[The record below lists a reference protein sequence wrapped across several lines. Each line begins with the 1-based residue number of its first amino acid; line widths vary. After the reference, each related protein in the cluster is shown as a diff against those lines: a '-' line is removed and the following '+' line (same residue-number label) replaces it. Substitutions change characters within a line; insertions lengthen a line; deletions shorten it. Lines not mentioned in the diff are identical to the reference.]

1 MRELLAHK
9 AALAKGSFAVYN
21 RQAMEAGRISE
32 LLQPFLQSP
41 TTVAPP
47 YPSLSRAGSTP
58 EESAVLDQ
66 SQLES
71 ISNHLDLLL
80 LWNARVNLTAV
91 RRPEDIITRHFGESL
106 FLAQY
111 LFPAQRVQEQHI
123 IDFGSG
129 AGFPGLPIKIWAPD
143 IQLTLIESNQKKA
156 TFLREVIRK
165 LGLADVEVFSGRA
178 EECQHQADVVTLR
191 AVEKFD
197 QALPVALRLVR
208 TGGQLAMLIGERQV
222 ERVRQSVPA
231 FNWNDPVEVPLSSN
245 RVLLIGT
252 SPHDP

>member
-1 MRELLAHK
+1 
-9 AALAKGSFAVYN
+9 
-21 RQAMEAGRISE
+21 MEDGRITE
-32 LLQPFLQSP
+32 LLQPFLRSP
-41 TTVAPP
+41 VPDATRYPP
-47 YPSLSRAGSTP
+47 LFRAGLTP
-58 EESAVLDQ
+58 EKSAVLES
-66 SQLES
+66 SQLEN
-71 ISNHLDLLL
+71 ISHYLDFLL

-91 RRPEDIITRHFGESL
+91 RKPQDIITRHFGESL
-106 FLAQY
+106 FTARHLYPDGHAPKRQ
-111 LFPAQRVQEQHI
+111 L

-208 TGGQLAMLIGERQV
+208 TGGQLAMLIGEGQV
-222 ERVRQSVPA
+222 GRVRQSAPA
-231 FNWNDPVEVPLSSN
+231 FTWHGPVKVPLSSN
-245 RVLLIGT
+245 RVLLIGR
-252 SPHDP
+252 SPDDPENQIRYESGS